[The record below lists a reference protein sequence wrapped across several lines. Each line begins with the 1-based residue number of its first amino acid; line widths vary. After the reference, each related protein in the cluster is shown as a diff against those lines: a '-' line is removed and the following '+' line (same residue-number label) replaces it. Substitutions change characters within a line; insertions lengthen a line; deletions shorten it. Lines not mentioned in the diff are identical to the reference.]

1 MNIRSKLNPKV
12 EVSVIAGH
20 FATRHSHN
28 SHYIDI
34 TRMKHE
40 HTMAREAAMT
50 LAQRYAYD
58 KGVDTIVCLDG
69 SEVLGAFLARHLTKN
84 DRFAVNS
91 DKNINVITPEY
102 DSNGQLIFRDNL
114 SPMVTGKDVLILI
127 STVNSGKSVRRAV
140 ECVQY
145 YGGKV
150 QGIASGFSTL
160 DAVDDIPIYSLFTP
174 EDIPP
179 TPPRT
184 APCVPRVLK
193 STPCPTATACP
204 VCNRYFFAA
213 ARRTAAFL
221 TLRRIIEY
229 SMMVSIQTISIQRRR
244 GQPWFDLAV
253 FP

>member
-140 ECVQY
+140 ACSTTAARCR
-145 YGGKV
+145 
-150 QGIASGFSTL
+150 ASPRASAPWIRWTISPFT
-160 DAVDDIPIYSLFTP
+160 ASLPPRIFP
-174 EDIPP
+174 DMPP

-184 APCVPRVLK
+184 APCVPRGLK
-193 STPCPTATACP
+193 SMPCPTATACP

-213 ARRTAAFL
+213 ARRTADFFNLAL
-221 TLRRIIEY
+221 DHRI
-229 SMMVSIQTISIQRRR
+229 
-244 GQPWFDLAV
+244 
-253 FP
+253 

>member
-174 EDIPP
+174 EDIPGLSLIHISEP
-179 TPPRT
+179 TSPRT

-193 STPCPTATACP
+193 LMPCPTATACP

-213 ARRTAAFL
+213 ARRTAAFFNL
-221 TLRRIIEY
+221 ALDHRI
-229 SMMVSIQTISIQRRR
+229 
-244 GQPWFDLAV
+244 
-253 FP
+253 